1 MVKLVSQGQS
11 WQGDRPIEAIAG
23 EVRIGKEL
31 NAFQNILK
39 EWFWSS
45 FMVGTLLIFTFQSF
59 LFCMANFMWDS
70 WKAGL
75 RRRREEEIDLGD
87 APYFFDAT
95 PPQSAGGPFVDD
107 GDQWEAMPPQDDH
120 DSVPHNVD
128 EPEMQQ

>member
-11 WQGDRPIEAIAG
+11 WQGDRPIEVVAG
-23 EVRIGKEL
+23 ELRIGKEL

-45 FMVGTLLIFTFQSF
+45 FIVGTLMIFTLQSF
-59 LFCMANFMWDS
+59 LFCMANLVWDS
-70 WKAGL
+70 WKENL

-95 PPQSAGGPFVDD
+95 PPQSAGGPFGDD
-107 GDQWEAMPPQDDH
+107 DQWEPMPPQDDQ
-120 DSVPHNVD
+120 DSVPPNVD
-128 EPEMQQ
+128 EPDLQQ

>member
-107 GDQWEAMPPQDDH
+107 DDQWEAMPPQDDH
-120 DSVPHNVD
+120 DSVPPNVD